1 MIRETTAL
9 AFARS
14 FTPDPVDRK
23 VRLSE
28 RFSKRPLIAV
38 TVHENALE
46 VSCVAFADG
55 KPTFSETE
63 LFNFGE
69 VDSEAAFIRTYAAK
83 HDTTD
88 VAINLQYGFTAMV
101 SNRVKLAGSR
111 AENLDQMQYNP
122 EKIIGEP
129 EQIRLKHALATHPT
143 HNFALRF
150 DFQRGDLDRIA
161 TVMAKANL
169 TVVHFHCGM
178 VDLINFIIARHW
190 KEVSSETA
198 FIFVDTRAVFTC
210 LLEPRALGQPGFSM
224 DTAAQDLREEVGSRL
239 TEILRPGRRVI
250 LINDSPVDVAA
261 MIAERETK
269 NEIVTPLEGIAFPEL
284 YAVCADISD
293 HYAYDLYPNEQR
305 AKPFAPRSYIIV
317 PILFWALIATSG
329 VCGVVNSY
337 RRLRAE
343 SHLNELTQQKN
354 AIALDMISLAQQT
367 TGIKA
372 KESLAH
378 DLRDWLA
385 LAPPTQGFWIK
396 INEALRGT
404 LQVQNMSIDR
414 IPGQPQMRLVITVNA
429 SEREANEAFNQVSAV
444 LGKEGYKTI
453 DFKTYTVPNGY
464 QYDHLLNVPVD

>member
-1 MIRETTAL
+1 MIRETIAL

-46 VSCVAFADG
+46 ASRVAFVEG
-55 KPTFSETE
+55 KPAFSETE
-63 LFNFGE
+63 LCNFGE
-69 VDSEAAFIRTYAAK
+69 ADSEVAFIRTYAAK
-83 HDTTD
+83 HNATE

-129 EQIRLKHALATHPT
+129 EQMRLKHALATHPT

-161 TVMAKANL
+161 TVMARANL

-190 KEVSSETA
+190 QEVSSETA
-198 FIFVDTRAVFTC
+198 FIFVDARAVFTC

-224 DTAAQDLREEVGSRL
+224 DTAAQDLREDVGSRL

-269 NEIVTPLEGIAFPEL
+269 NEIISPLEGIASPEL
-284 YAVCADISD
+284 YAVCADTSE

-317 PILFWALIATSG
+317 PILFWTLIAASG
-329 VCGVVNSY
+329 LCGVANSY

-343 SHLNELTQQKN
+343 SRLNELTQQKN
-354 AIALDMISLAQQT
+354 AIALDMMSLARQT
-367 TGIKA
+367 SGFKA

-396 INEALRGT
+396 INEALRGP

-414 IPGQPQMRLVITVNA
+414 IPGQPQMRLVITVSA
-429 SEREANEAFNQVSAV
+429 SGKEANDAFDQVSAI
-444 LGKEGYKTI
+444 LSKEGYKTI

-464 QYDHLLNVPVD
+464 QYDHLLNVPIN

>member
-1 MIRETTAL
+1 MIRETIAL

-23 VRLSE
+23 VQLSE
-28 RFSKRPLIAV
+28 RFTRRPLIAV
-38 TVHENALE
+38 TLHENALE
-46 VSCVAFADG
+46 ANLVAFTEG
-55 KPTFSETE
+55 QPTFTETE

-69 VDSEAAFIRTYAAK
+69 ADSDAAFLRTYAAK
-83 HDTTD
+83 HEATE
-88 VAINLQYGFTAMV
+88 VAINLQYGFTTMV

-111 AENLDQMQYNP
+111 SENLDQMQYNP
-122 EKIIGEP
+122 EKILGEP

-150 DFQRGDLDRIA
+150 DFQRSDLDRI
-161 TVMAKANL
+161 TTIMAKANL

-190 KEVSSETA
+190 SEVASETA

-239 TEILRPGRRVI
+239 TEILRPGRKVI
-250 LINDSPVDVAA
+250 LINDSPLDVAA

-269 NEIVTPLEGIAFPEL
+269 NEIVTPLEGIAAPEL
-284 YAVCADISD
+284 HAVCADTPD
-293 HYAYDLYPNEQR
+293 YYAYDLYPNEQR
-305 AKPFAPRSYIIV
+305 AKPFAPRSYIVV
-317 PILFWALIATSG
+317 PILFWTLIGASSLF
-329 VCGVVNSY
+329 GVVNSY

-343 SHLNELTQQKN
+343 SRLNELTQQKN
-354 AIALDMISLAQQT
+354 AIVLEMVALAQQT
-367 TGIKA
+367 TGFKA
-372 KESLAH
+372 KEDLAN
-378 DLRDWLA
+378 DLRDWLV
-385 LAPPTQGFWIK
+385 LSPPTQGFWIK
-396 INEALRGT
+396 ITDALRGQ

-414 IPGQPQMRLVITVNA
+414 IPGQPQMRLVISISA
-429 SEREANEAFNQVSAV
+429 SEKEANDAFNRVFAV

-453 DFKTYTVPNGY
+453 DFKTYPVPNGY
-464 QYDHLLNVPVD
+464 QYDHLLNVPVN

>member
-1 MIRETTAL
+1 MIRETIAL

-46 VSCVAFADG
+46 ASRVTFIDDN
-55 KPTFSETE
+55 PTFSETE

-69 VDSEAAFIRTYAAK
+69 ADSEAAFIRAYAAK
-83 HDTTD
+83 HDATE
-88 VAINLQYGFTAMV
+88 VAINLQFGFTAMV

-122 EKIIGEP
+122 EKILGEP
-129 EQIRLKHALATHPT
+129 EQMRLKHALATHPT

-161 TVMAKANL
+161 SVMAKANL
-169 TVVHFHCGM
+169 NVVHFHCGM

-190 KEVSSETA
+190 KEVSAETA

-224 DTAAQDLREEVGSRL
+224 DTAAQDLREEVDSRL

-261 MIAERETK
+261 MIAERETN
-269 NEIVTPLEGIAFPEL
+269 NEIVTPLDGIALPEL
-284 YAVCADISD
+284 HAVCADTSD
-293 HYAYDLYPNEQR
+293 HYAYDLHPNEQR
-305 AKPFAPRSYIIV
+305 AKPFAPRSYIVV
-317 PILFWALIATSG
+317 PVLFWTLIAASG
-329 VCGVVNSY
+329 LCGVVNSY

-343 SHLNELTQQKN
+343 SQLNELTQQKN
-354 AIALDMISLAQQT
+354 AIALDMMALARQT
-367 TGIKA
+367 TGFKA
-372 KESLAH
+372 KDDLAH

-396 INEALRGT
+396 ITEALRSR

-414 IPGQPQMRLVITVNA
+414 TPGQPQMRLVITVSS
-429 SEREANEAFNQVSAV
+429 SEKEANEAFNQVSAV

-464 QYDHLLNVPVD
+464 QYDHLLNVPVN

>member
-1 MIRETTAL
+1 
-9 AFARS
+9 
-14 FTPDPVDRK
+14 
-23 VRLSE
+23 
-28 RFSKRPLIAV
+28 
-38 TVHENALE
+38 
-46 VSCVAFADG
+46 
-55 KPTFSETE
+55 
-63 LFNFGE
+63 
-69 VDSEAAFIRTYAAK
+69 
-83 HDTTD
+83 
-88 VAINLQYGFTAMV
+88 
-101 SNRVKLAGSR
+101 
-111 AENLDQMQYNP
+111 
-122 EKIIGEP
+122 
-129 EQIRLKHALATHPT
+129 
-143 HNFALRF
+143 
-150 DFQRGDLDRIA
+150 
-161 TVMAKANL
+161 
-169 TVVHFHCGM
+169 M

-293 HYAYDLYPNEQR
+293 HYAYDLYPSEQR
-305 AKPFAPRSYIIV
+305 AKPFAPRSYIVV
-317 PILFWALIATSG
+317 PILFWTLIAASG

-343 SHLNELTQQKN
+343 SQLSELTRQKN
-354 AIALDMISLAQQT
+354 VITGDMLSLAQQT
-367 TGIKA
+367 TGFKA
-372 KESLAH
+372 KEGLAH

-385 LAPPTQGFWIK
+385 LAPPTQAFWIK
-396 INEALRGT
+396 INEALHGD

-414 IPGQPQMRLVITVNA
+414 TPGQPQMRLVITVSA
-429 SEREANEAFNQVSAV
+429 SEKEANEAFNQVSAV
-444 LGKEGYKTI
+444 LGQEGYKTI

-464 QYDHLLNVPVD
+464 QYDHLLNVPVN

>member
-1 MIRETTAL
+1 MIRETVSL

-23 VRLSE
+23 VRLCE
-28 RFSKRPLIAV
+28 RFSKRPTIAA

-46 VSCVAFADG
+46 VSRVTFTDG
-55 KPTFSETE
+55 QPIFSETE

-83 HDTTD
+83 HDATE

-111 AENLDQMQYNP
+111 AENLDLMQYNP

-129 EQIRLKHALATHPT
+129 EQMRLKHALATHPT

-161 TVMAKANL
+161 TVMVKANL

-198 FIFVDTRAVFTC
+198 LIFVDTRAVFTC

-239 TEILRPGRRVI
+239 TEILRPGRKVI

-269 NEIVTPLEGIAFPEL
+269 NQIITPMEGIVFPEL
-284 YAVCADISD
+284 YAVCSDISD

-305 AKPFAPRSYIIV
+305 AKPFAPRSYIVV
-317 PILFWALIATSG
+317 PILFWTLIAASG
-329 VCGVVNSY
+329 VCGLVNSY

-343 SHLNELTQQKN
+343 SQLKELTRQRN
-354 AIALDMISLAQQT
+354 AIALDMMSLARQT
-367 TGIKA
+367 TGFKA
-372 KESLAH
+372 KEDLAH
-378 DLRDWLA
+378 DLREWLA
-385 LAPPTQGFWIK
+385 LAPATQAFWIK
-396 INEALRGT
+396 ITEALHGD
-404 LQVQNMSIDR
+404 LQVQNMSLDR
-414 IPGQPQMRLVITVNA
+414 TPGQPQMRLVIAVSA
-429 SEREANEAFNQVSAV
+429 SEKEANEAFNQVTAV

-453 DFKTYTVPNGY
+453 DFKTYTIPNGY
-464 QYDHLLNVPVD
+464 QYDHLLNVPID